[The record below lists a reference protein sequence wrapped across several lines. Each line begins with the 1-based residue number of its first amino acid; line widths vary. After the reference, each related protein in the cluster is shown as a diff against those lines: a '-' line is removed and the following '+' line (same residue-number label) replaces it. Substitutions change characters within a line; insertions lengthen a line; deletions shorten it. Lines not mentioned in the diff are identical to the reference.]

1 MAVTSLSIQPTLDNN
16 QALVLVQDTTDYA
29 GQGVPLDG
37 SYTIAGYV
45 KVELTSATGTA
56 VLYNNIGGSSPDI
69 NPNVSDTNSTTI
81 PLAQDTNGNIAPG
94 TYTFTYYVTI
104 TYGVVD
110 YDVTLTQTYDYDMT
124 LPVVCLTASIN
135 CASSIIMSFDE
146 TVYGAYVTSLSRTH
160 NLYPPAALNLPVITG
175 TVAALQAG
183 PNIYDD
189 TWSQSLD
196 TFATY
201 TFPDGLIVVLRIQG
215 SREFKVT
222 CDIGLGR
229 IYCCL
234 EKLQKRYER
243 ELTRNPSNAATT
255 YQDTMKPTQEAML
268 FYKSAL
274 DCGNSNGAAYWYDQI
289 IQRSGCGEDCGCS
302 SDGPQQIYPLTAT
315 VGQFLVDSPDNSI
328 SVVPET
334 VGNVTTFHVQV
345 SSAIQTLISNMFN
358 TTVTTG
364 TPSDIQIVQTGSIPN
379 RNYEINYIG
388 SSSSAINIC
397 SKQFMIDPT
406 TAASSPYL
414 GFTQSDIL
422 NVGSAINVVGSQTV
436 VLGTTSPNAST
447 DPAVFLIDSIL
458 VDPTAPASITAEV
471 MRTNDSVSYTNIANL
486 KAEVFHRDYTTG
498 RIIVRLYNPL
508 TGQPY
513 TLGDIT
519 SGTFD
524 KIYISFNV
532 IA

>member
-1 MAVTSLSIQPTLDNN
+1 
-16 QALVLVQDTTDYA
+16 
-29 GQGVPLDG
+29 LDG
-37 SYTIAGYV
+37 SYTIYGYL
-45 KVELTSATGTA
+45 KVELTSATGTS
-56 VLYNNIGGSSPDI
+56 VVYNNIGGSSADI
-69 NPNVSDTNSTTI
+69 NPNISTSNTI
-81 PLAQDTNGNIAPG
+81 AIALPQDTAGNIVAG
-94 TYTFTYYVTI
+94 TYTITYYVTI
-104 TYGVVD
+104 TDGVVD
-110 YDVTLTQTYDYDMT
+110 YDLSSSQSYDYDMT
-124 LPVVCLTASIN
+124 LPVACLTASVN
-135 CASSIIMSFDE
+135 CAASIILSFDE
-146 TVYGAYVTSLSRTH
+146 TDYGSYVTSLSRTH

-175 TVAALQAG
+175 TVASLQAG

-196 TFATY
+196 SYVTY
-201 TFPDGLIVVLRIQG
+201 TFPDGLIVILRIQG

-229 IYCCL
+229 IFCCL
-234 EKLQKRYER
+234 DKLQKRYDR
-243 ELTRNPSNAATT
+243 LLTRNPSQAANFN
-255 YQDTMKPTQEAML
+255 QEVMEPTREAML

-274 DCGNSNGAAYWYDQI
+274 DCGNSNLAAEWYDQI
-289 IQRSGCGEDCGCS
+289 IQRSKCGEDCGCS
-302 SDGPQQIYPLTAT
+302 SDGPQQIFPLTAT

-334 VGNVTTFHVQV
+334 VGNVTTFHIQV
-345 SSAIQTLISNMFN
+345 SAAIQTLIANMFT
-358 TTVTTG
+358 TTVSTS
-364 TPSDIQIVQTGSIPN
+364 TPGDIQIIQTGTIPS
-379 RNYEINYIG
+379 RNYEVNYVG

-406 TAASSPYL
+406 TAGSSPYL
-414 GFTQSDIL
+414 GFTQSNIL
-422 NVGSAINVVGSQTV
+422 NVGAGISVVGSQTV

-447 DPAVFLIDSIL
+447 DPAVFLIDDIL

-471 MRTNDSVSYTNIANL
+471 MRSNDAVTYTNIANL

-519 SGTFD
+519 AGTFD